1 MNKPSHKYV
10 WGGDKGFEGKEQIRR
25 KGGENECCLRVGRE
39 GSLKEIIGRRAVSP
53 KALRGSE
60 KSNECE
66 GEKKAGSPVKK
77 SLG

>member
-1 MNKPSHKYV
+1 MLS
-10 WGGDKGFEGKEQIRR
+10 Q
-25 KGGENECCLRVGRE
+25 VGRE
-39 GSLKEIIGRRAVSP
+39 GSLKEITGRRAVSP